1 MRFEELTKQF
11 KFFKAKV
18 KIKQPGYSQLIDTT
32 INAKDKVM
40 AQRLLKSQYG
50 KDAVVGTITEI
61 K

>member
-1 MRFEELTKQF
+1 MRFEELTKQY

-32 INAKDKVM
+32 VTAKDRTM

-50 KDAVVGTITEI
+50 KNSVVGTVTEI

>member
-1 MRFEELTKQF
+1 MRFEELTKQY

-32 INAKDKVM
+32 VTAKDRTM
-40 AQRLLKSQYG
+40 AQRLLKAQYG
-50 KDAVVGTITEI
+50 KNSVIGTVTEI

>member
-18 KIKQPGYSQLIDTT
+18 KIRQPPYSQLIDTT
-32 INAKDKVM
+32 INAKYREM
-40 AQRLLKSQYG
+40 ARRLLRAQYG
-50 KDAVVGTITEI
+50 KNSIIGTVTEI